1 MSLNVL
7 VDGYNLELPQG
18 TGIKTY
24 SENLLSALKH
34 LGYSTT
40 VLTSRQIN
48 PQEPLAQ
55 YQLLTKYK
63 CYRVSNLLF
72 KGLRIKSQFKIKQ
85 ANIDIWHAT
94 YPLPITI
101 KNTLKITTIHD
112 LIPLK
117 LPHLTL
123 DNKRFFKELI
133 NISLQESHC
142 IVTVS
147 ESTKKDIIELFNYPE
162 EKIHVTYQPTIFRKI
177 DSTNN
182 NILEKYQLE
191 KNNYILFVGAIEP
204 KKNVQRIIEAYQQLR
219 LKQPLVIIGKKAWLW
234 QEELKNINTS
244 SVILLD
250 YVSKQELQYFYQGA
264 TCFIFPS
271 LYEGFGLPVLEAM
284 SFGTPVITSNIS
296 SLPEVAGDAAL
307 YVDPYNTQDIAEKL
321 NYLINNNELREK
333 LSKATQQRAKIFT
346 MEKYLQKIAEIYQN
360 LGI

>member
-1 MSLNVL
+1 M
-7 VDGYNLELPQG
+7 
-18 TGIKTY
+18 
-24 SENLLSALKH
+24 
-34 LGYSTT
+34 
-40 VLTSRQIN
+40 
-48 PQEPLAQ
+48 
-55 YQLLTKYK
+55 
-63 CYRVSNLLF
+63 
-72 KGLRIKSQFKIKQ
+72 
-85 ANIDIWHAT
+85 
-94 YPLPITI
+94 
-101 KNTLKITTIHD
+101 
-112 LIPLK
+112 
-117 LPHLTL
+117 
-123 DNKRFFKELI
+123 
-133 NISLQESHC
+133 
-142 IVTVS
+142 TVS

-204 KKNVQRIIEAYQQLR
+204 KKNVQRIIEAYQQLK

-321 NYLINNNELREK
+321 NSLINNNELREK
-333 LSKATQQRAKIFT
+333 LAKAAQQRAKIFT